1 MSSNSNEINNQ
12 FASLLR
18 WVPVALLL
26 SVLAIGCAPSA
37 RADSF
42 TYSYVG
48 NAYNQFGG
56 TFACPP
62 VCGIT
67 GSFTVAAPLTP
78 NANYYFTP
86 LSFSFTDGL
95 TVFTPTSV
103 TKSDFGVVT
112 NLLGQII
119 GWNMDWQI
127 PTDEMFSGTNPPGC
141 VGCRV
146 VDGSFDGNIAFAEI
160 NDTPGKWSASSSVP
174 EPSSIV
180 MLCTG
185 LLGLLGAR
193 RRRLTKSSETCVV

>member
-12 FASLLR
+12 FASLFR

-26 SVLAIGCAPSA
+26 SVLAIGFAPLA
-37 RADSF
+37 IADSF

-56 TFACPP
+56 TFVCPP

-95 TVFTPTSV
+95 TVFAPSSV

-112 NLLGQII
+112 NSLGQIV

-146 VDGSFDGNIAFAEI
+146 VDGSFDPNIAFAEI
-160 NDTPGKWSASSSVP
+160 SDSPGTWTMSTSAP
-174 EPSSIV
+174 EPSSLLLLT
-180 MLCTG
+180 MG
-185 LLGLLGAR
+185 LMATVGSSLKMKKS
-193 RRRLTKSSETCVV
+193 RLS